1 MKRLLALLIGITL
14 IMLLMAGC
22 GPSGTRRGA
31 TRGGEKE
38 AFNWAVSDVT
48 VDTVKKALEQ
58 KPPAKPV
65 VRDTDFPKNIT
76 EVKVIENLAKPGQKN
91 IHIYYKSC
99 TVWDE
104 TDFVKR
110 VGGTAIQVGSIL
122 FMNPKIED
130 VALFAQTVM
139 MDRYGKESLEVGAK
153 IMLSRNLARKVDWK
167 GLADRHVV
175 DPANIY
181 HLAEGFYIHPG
192 ILRNV
197 NLHEVKL

>member
-22 GPSGTRRGA
+22 G
-31 TRGGEKE
+31 GEKKE
-38 AFNWAVSDVT
+38 AFNWAGSDVT

-58 KPPAKPV
+58 KTPAKPV
-65 VRDTDFPKNIT
+65 FSDTDFPQNIT
-76 EVKVIENLAKPGQKN
+76 DVQVLDNVAKPGQKN
-91 IHIYYKSC
+91 ILIYYKSG

-110 VGGTAIQVGSIL
+110 VGGTAIQVGSVL
-122 FMNPKIED
+122 FTNPKIEQ
-130 VALFAQTVM
+130 VALFAQTEM
-139 MDRYGKESLEVGAK
+139 TDQYGKKSLEVGAK
-153 IMLSRNLARKVDWK
+153 IVLSREIAEKVDWK
-167 GLADRHVV
+167 GLADRHTA

-181 HLAEGFYIHPG
+181 HLAKDYYIHPG

-197 NLHEVKL
+197 KLDKVKL